1 MIFFSRTVS
10 LLLSFLFV
18 LSFSDTHRQDISS
31 SATKTMAFEVYDWRR
46 MNERVRY

>member
-1 MIFFSRTVS
+1 MILFQNGKSCF
-10 LLLSFLFV
+10 LSFLFV
-18 LSFSDTHRQDISS
+18 VLDTYRQDISS